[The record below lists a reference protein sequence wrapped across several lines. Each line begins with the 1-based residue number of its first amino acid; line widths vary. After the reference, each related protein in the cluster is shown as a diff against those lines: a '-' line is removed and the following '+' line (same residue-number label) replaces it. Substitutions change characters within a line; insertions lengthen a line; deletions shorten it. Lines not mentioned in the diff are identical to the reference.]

1 MTNEEKSNQSL
12 DKQINIS
19 GGISSIDKKRLL
31 ELLEDEEVKEK
42 INNNI
47 MDKLKAMLAK
57 WFNVG
62 SDSSFL
68 KDEIKNLKDELAHA
82 KNEQEE
88 LEKENKKLM
97 DSANLYAEQAMQSK
111 KELENLKKD
120 VKAYEDFKNLS
131 VSTKKSLENILK
143 EDSLASFIASGVQ
156 SRNIENLWDYINNE
170 LREGQNPEIKKL
182 TEIFYFLFVNFAKAN
197 GDIYELQSVSLG
209 DEFDPQLHLRH
220 NSSQSISGKISEVA
234 LKGMVNTKTKEIK
247 RKSVV
252 KI

>member
-1 MTNEEKSNQSL
+1 MNEEKSNQTL

-19 GGISSIDKKRLL
+19 GGINSIDKKRLL

-42 INNNI
+42 INSGI
-47 MDKLKAMLAK
+47 IDKLKAMLAK
-57 WFNVG
+57 WFNVD

-68 KDEIKNLKDELAHA
+68 KDEIKNLKDDLARA
-82 KNEQEE
+82 KVEREQ
-88 LEKENKKLM
+88 LEKEKKKLT
-97 DSANLYAEQAMQSK
+97 DNINLYAEQVEQSK

-131 VSTKKSLENILK
+131 APTKKSLENILK

-182 TEIFYFLFVNFAKAN
+182 TEIFYFLFANFTKAN
-197 GDIYELQSVSLG
+197 GDIYELQSVDLG

-220 NSSQSISGKISEVA
+220 NSSQSISGKISEIA

>member
-1 MTNEEKSNQSL
+1 MNEEKLNQSL

-19 GGISSIDKKRLL
+19 GGISPIDKKRLL

-42 INNNI
+42 INSGI

-57 WFNVG
+57 CFNVD

-68 KDEIKNLKDELAHA
+68 KDEIKNLKDELART
-82 KNEQEE
+82 KTEREQ
-88 LEKENKKLM
+88 LEKDKKKLT
-97 DSANLYAEQAMQSK
+97 DNINLYAEQVEQSK

-131 VSTKKSLENILK
+131 APTKKSLENILK

-170 LREGQNPEIKKL
+170 LREGQNPEIKEL
-182 TEIFYFLFVNFAKAN
+182 TDIFYFLFANFTKAN

-220 NSSQSISGKISEVA
+220 NSSQGVSGKINEVV
-234 LKGMVNTKTKEIK
+234 LKGMVNAKIKEIK

>member
-1 MTNEEKSNQSL
+1 MNEEKSNQTL

-19 GGISSIDKKRLL
+19 GGINSIDKKRLL

-42 INNNI
+42 INSGI

-57 WFNVG
+57 WFNVD

-68 KDEIKNLKDELAHA
+68 KDEIKNLKSELAHA
-82 KNEQEE
+82 KVEREQ
-88 LEKENKKLM
+88 LEKEKKNLT
-97 DSANLYAEQAMQSK
+97 DNINLYAEQVEQSK

-131 VSTKKSLENILK
+131 ASTKKSLENILK

-170 LREGQNPEIKKL
+170 LREGQNPEIKEL
-182 TEIFYFLFVNFAKAN
+182 TDIFYFLFANFTKAN

-220 NSSQSISGKISEVA
+220 NSSQGVSGKINEVL
-234 LKGMVNTKTKEIK
+234 LKGMVNAKTKEIK

>member
-1 MTNEEKSNQSL
+1 MNEEKSNQTL

-19 GGISSIDKKRLL
+19 GGINSIDKKRLL

-42 INNNI
+42 INSGI

-57 WFNVG
+57 WFNVD

-82 KNEQEE
+82 KVEREQ
-88 LEKENKKLM
+88 LEKEKKKLT
-97 DSANLYAEQAMQSK
+97 DNINLYAEQVEQSK

-120 VKAYEDFKNLS
+120 VKAYDDFKNLS
-131 VSTKKSLENILK
+131 APTKKSLENILK

-170 LREGQNPEIKKL
+170 LREGQNPEIKGL
-182 TEIFYFLFVNFAKAN
+182 TEIFYFLFANFAKAN

-220 NSSQSISGKISEVA
+220 NSSQSISGKINEIA
-234 LKGMVNTKTKEIK
+234 LKGMVNAKTKEIK

>member
-1 MTNEEKSNQSL
+1 MNEEKSNQTL

-19 GGISSIDKKRLL
+19 GGINSIDKKRLL

-42 INNNI
+42 INSGI

-57 WFNVG
+57 WFNVD

-82 KNEQEE
+82 KVEREQ
-88 LEKENKKLM
+88 LEKEKKKLT
-97 DSANLYAEQAMQSK
+97 DNINLYAEQVEQSK

-131 VSTKKSLENILK
+131 APTKKSLENILK

-170 LREGQNPEIKKL
+170 LREGQNPEIKGL
-182 TEIFYFLFVNFAKAN
+182 TEIFYFLFANFTKAN

-220 NSSQSISGKISEVA
+220 NSSQGVSGKINEVL
-234 LKGMVNTKTKEIK
+234 LKGMVNAKTKEIK

>member
-1 MTNEEKSNQSL
+1 MNEEKSNQSL

-19 GGISSIDKKRLL
+19 GGISQIDKKILL

-42 INNNI
+42 INSGI

-57 WFNVG
+57 WFNID

-68 KDEIKNLKDELAHA
+68 KDEIKNLKDELARA
-82 KNEQEE
+82 KTEREQ
-88 LEKENKKLM
+88 LEKDKKKLT
-97 DSANLYAEQAMQSK
+97 DNINLYAERVEQSK

-120 VKAYEDFKNLS
+120 AKAYEDFKNLS
-131 VSTKKSLENILK
+131 ASTKKSLENILK

-170 LREGQNPEIKKL
+170 LREGQNPEIKGL
-182 TEIFYFLFVNFAKAN
+182 AEIFYFLFANFTKAN

-220 NSSQSISGKISEVA
+220 NSSQGVSGKINEVV
-234 LKGMVNTKTKEIK
+234 LKGMVNSKTKEIK

>member
-1 MTNEEKSNQSL
+1 MNEEKSNQTL

-19 GGISSIDKKRLL
+19 GGINSIDKKRLL

-42 INNNI
+42 INSGI
-47 MDKLKAMLAK
+47 MDKLKVMLAK
-57 WFNVG
+57 WFNVD

-68 KDEIKNLKDELAHA
+68 KDEIKNLKDDLARA
-82 KNEQEE
+82 EVEREQ
-88 LEKENKKLM
+88 LEKEKKNLT
-97 DSANLYAEQAMQSK
+97 DNINLYAEQVEQSK

-182 TEIFYFLFVNFAKAN
+182 TEIFYFLFANFTKAN

-220 NSSQSISGKISEVA
+220 NSSQGVSGKINEVV
-234 LKGMVNTKTKEIK
+234 LKGMVNSKTKEIK

>member
-1 MTNEEKSNQSL
+1 MNEEKSNQTL

-19 GGISSIDKKRLL
+19 GGINSIDKKRLL

-42 INNNI
+42 INSGI

-57 WFNVG
+57 WFNVD

-82 KNEQEE
+82 KVEREQ
-88 LEKENKKLM
+88 LEKEKKKLT
-97 DSANLYAEQAMQSK
+97 DNINVYAEQVEQSK

-131 VSTKKSLENILK
+131 ASTKKSLENILK

-170 LREGQNPEIKKL
+170 LREGQNPEIKEL
-182 TEIFYFLFVNFAKAN
+182 TDIFYFLFANFTKAN

-220 NSSQSISGKISEVA
+220 NSSQGVSGKINEVL
-234 LKGMVNTKTKEIK
+234 LKGMVNAKTKEIK

>member
-1 MTNEEKSNQSL
+1 MNEEKSNQTL

-19 GGISSIDKKRLL
+19 GGINSIDKKRLL

-42 INNNI
+42 INSGI

-57 WFNVG
+57 WFNVD

-82 KNEQEE
+82 KVEREQ
-88 LEKENKKLM
+88 LEKEKKKLT
-97 DSANLYAEQAMQSK
+97 DNINLYAEQVEQSK

-131 VSTKKSLENILK
+131 ASTKKSLENILK

-170 LREGQNPEIKKL
+170 LREGQNPEIKEL
-182 TEIFYFLFVNFAKAN
+182 TDIFANFTKAN

-220 NSSQSISGKISEVA
+220 NSSQGVSGKINEVL
-234 LKGMVNTKTKEIK
+234 LKGMVNAKTKEIK

>member
-1 MTNEEKSNQSL
+1 MNEEKSNQTL

-19 GGISSIDKKRLL
+19 GGINSIDKKRLL

-42 INNNI
+42 INSGI
-47 MDKLKAMLAK
+47 MDKLKVMLAK
-57 WFNVG
+57 WFNVD

-82 KNEQEE
+82 KVEREQ
-88 LEKENKKLM
+88 LEKEKKKLT
-97 DSANLYAEQAMQSK
+97 DNINLYAEQVEQSK

-131 VSTKKSLENILK
+131 ASTKKSLENILK

-170 LREGQNPEIKKL
+170 LREGQNPEIKEL
-182 TEIFYFLFVNFAKAN
+182 TDIFYFLFANFTKAN

-220 NSSQSISGKISEVA
+220 NSSQGASGKINEVV
-234 LKGMVNTKTKEIK
+234 LKGMVNSKTKEIK

>member
-1 MTNEEKSNQSL
+1 MNEEKSNQTL

-19 GGISSIDKKRLL
+19 GGINSIDKKRLL

-42 INNNI
+42 INSGI

-57 WFNVG
+57 WFNVD

-82 KNEQEE
+82 KVEREQ
-88 LEKENKKLM
+88 LEKEKKKLT
-97 DSANLYAEQAMQSK
+97 DNINLYAEQVEQSK

-131 VSTKKSLENILK
+131 ASTKKSLENILK

-170 LREGQNPEIKKL
+170 LREGQNPEIKEL
-182 TEIFYFLFVNFAKAN
+182 TDIFYFLFANFTKAN

-220 NSSQSISGKISEVA
+220 NSSQGVSGKINEVL
-234 LKGMVNTKTKEIK
+234 LKGMVNAKTKEIK
-247 RKSVV
+247 RKSVI

>member
-1 MTNEEKSNQSL
+1 MNEEKSNQTL

-19 GGISSIDKKRLL
+19 GGINSIDKKRLL

-42 INNNI
+42 INSGI

-57 WFNVG
+57 WFNVD

-82 KNEQEE
+82 KVEREQ
-88 LEKENKKLM
+88 LEKEKKKLT
-97 DSANLYAEQAMQSK
+97 DNINLYAEQVEQSK

-131 VSTKKSLENILK
+131 ASTKKSLENILK

-170 LREGQNPEIKKL
+170 LREGQNPEIKEL
-182 TEIFYFLFVNFAKAN
+182 TDIFYFLFANFTQAN

-220 NSSQSISGKISEVA
+220 NSSQGVSGKINEVL
-234 LKGMVNTKTKEIK
+234 LKGMVNAKTKEIK

>member
-1 MTNEEKSNQSL
+1 MHEEKYQKPNRPFGNTNEIGL
-12 DKQINIS
+12 M
-19 GGISSIDKKRLL
+19 DKKRLL

-47 MDKLKAMLAK
+47 MDKLKVMLAK
-57 WFNVG
+57 WFNVS

-68 KDEIKNLKDELAHA
+68 KDEIKNLKDELAHT
-82 KNEQEE
+82 KEKLEK
-88 LEKENKKLM
+88 LEKEKKNLT
-97 DSANLYAEQAMQSK
+97 DSINLYAEQVEKSK
-111 KELENLKKD
+111 KELENFKKD
-120 VKAYEDFKNLS
+120 AKAYENFQNLS
-131 VSTKKSLENILK
+131 TSTRKSLENIIK

-156 SRNIENLWDYINNE
+156 PRNIENLWDYINNE
-170 LREGQNPEIKKL
+170 LREGQNPEIREL
-182 TEIFYFLFVNFAKAN
+182 TDIFYFLFTNFTKAN

-220 NSSQSISGKISEVA
+220 NSSQGVSGKINEVV

>member
-1 MTNEEKSNQSL
+1 MNEEKSNQTL

-19 GGISSIDKKRLL
+19 GGINSIDKKRLL

-42 INNNI
+42 INSGI

-57 WFNVG
+57 WFNVD

-82 KNEQEE
+82 KVEREQ
-88 LEKENKKLM
+88 LEKEKKKLT
-97 DSANLYAEQAMQSK
+97 DNINLYAEPVEQSK

-131 VSTKKSLENILK
+131 ASTKKSLENILK

-170 LREGQNPEIKKL
+170 LREGQNPEIKEL
-182 TEIFYFLFVNFAKAN
+182 TDIFYFLFANFTKAN

-220 NSSQSISGKISEVA
+220 NSSQGVSGKINEVL
-234 LKGMVNTKTKEIK
+234 LKGMVNAKTKEIK

>member
-1 MTNEEKSNQSL
+1 MNEEKSNQSL

-19 GGISSIDKKRLL
+19 GGIIPIDKKRLL

-42 INNNI
+42 INSGI

-57 WFNVG
+57 WFNVD

-68 KDEIKNLKDELAHA
+68 KDEIKNLKDELARA
-82 KNEQEE
+82 KTEREQ
-88 LEKENKKLM
+88 LEKDKKKLT
-97 DSANLYAEQAMQSK
+97 DNINSYAEQVEQSK

-131 VSTKKSLENILK
+131 ASTKKSLENILK

-170 LREGQNPEIKKL
+170 LREGQNPEIKGL
-182 TEIFYFLFVNFAKAN
+182 TEIFYFLFANFTKAN

-220 NSSQSISGKISEVA
+220 NSSQGVSGKINEVV
-234 LKGMVNTKTKEIK
+234 LKGMVNSKTKEIK

>member
-1 MTNEEKSNQSL
+1 MNEEKSNQTL
-12 DKQINIS
+12 DKQISIS
-19 GGISSIDKKRLL
+19 GEINSIDKKRLL

-42 INNNI
+42 INSGI

-57 WFNVG
+57 WFNVD

-68 KDEIKNLKDELAHA
+68 KDEIKNLKNELAHA
-82 KNEQEE
+82 KVEREQ
-88 LEKENKKLM
+88 LEKEKKNLT
-97 DSANLYAEQAMQSK
+97 DNINLYAEQVEQSK

-131 VSTKKSLENILK
+131 APTKKSLENILK

-170 LREGQNPEIKKL
+170 LREGQNPEIKEI
-182 TEIFYFLFVNFAKAN
+182 TEIFYFLFTNFTKAN

-220 NSSQSISGKISEVA
+220 NSSQGVSGKINEVV
-234 LKGMVNTKTKEIK
+234 LKGMVNSKTKEIK

>member
-19 GGISSIDKKRLL
+19 GRISSIDKKRLL

-42 INNNI
+42 INSGI

-57 WFNVG
+57 WFNIG

-143 EDSLASFIASGVQ
+143 EDSLTSFIASGVQ

-170 LREGQNPEIKKL
+170 LREGQNPEVKEL

-197 GDIYELQSVSLG
+197 GDIYELQSVGLG

-220 NSSQSISGKISEVA
+220 NSSQGVSGKISEVA

>member
-1 MTNEEKSNQSL
+1 M
-12 DKQINIS
+12 
-19 GGISSIDKKRLL
+19 DKKRLL

-42 INNNI
+42 INSGI

-57 WFNVG
+57 WFNIG

-97 DSANLYAEQAMQSK
+97 DSINLYIKQVEQGK
-111 KELENLKKD
+111 KEIENFKKD
-120 VKAYEDFKNLS
+120 AKAYENFQNLS
-131 VSTKKSLENILK
+131 TSTRKSLENIIK

-156 SRNIENLWDYINNE
+156 PRNIENLWDYINNE

-182 TEIFYFLFVNFAKAN
+182 TEIFYFLFANFAKAN
-197 GDIYELQSVSLG
+197 GDIYELQRVGVG

-220 NSSQSISGKISEVA
+220 NSSQGVSGKINEVV

>member
-1 MTNEEKSNQSL
+1 MNEEKSNQSL

-19 GGISSIDKKRLL
+19 GGISPIDKKRLL

-42 INNNI
+42 INSGI

-57 WFNVG
+57 WFNVD

-68 KDEIKNLKDELAHA
+68 KDEIKNLKDELART
-82 KNEQEE
+82 KTEREQ
-88 LEKENKKLM
+88 LEKDKKKLT
-97 DSANLYAEQAMQSK
+97 DNINLYAEQVEQSK

-120 VKAYEDFKNLS
+120 AKAYEDFKNLS
-131 VSTKKSLENILK
+131 APTKKSLENILK

-170 LREGQNPEIKKL
+170 LREGQNPEIKGL
-182 TEIFYFLFVNFAKAN
+182 TEIFYFLFANFTKAN

-220 NSSQSISGKISEVA
+220 NSSQGVSGKINEVV
-234 LKGMVNTKTKEIK
+234 LKGMVNSKTKEIK

>member
-1 MTNEEKSNQSL
+1 MIEEKSNLTL

-19 GGISSIDKKRLL
+19 GGINSIDKKRLL
-31 ELLEDEEVKEK
+31 ELLEDEEVREK
-42 INNNI
+42 INSGI
-47 MDKLKAMLAK
+47 MDKLKVMLAK
-57 WFNVG
+57 WFNVD

-68 KDEIKNLKDELAHA
+68 KDEIKNLKDELART
-82 KNEQEE
+82 KTEREQ
-88 LEKENKKLM
+88 LEKEKKNLT
-97 DSANLYAEQAMQSK
+97 DNINLYAEQVEQSK

-131 VSTKKSLENILK
+131 APTKKSLENILK

-170 LREGQNPEIKKL
+170 LREGQNPEIKEL
-182 TEIFYFLFVNFAKAN
+182 TDIFYFLFANFSKAN

-220 NSSQSISGKISEVA
+220 NSSQGVSGKINEIV